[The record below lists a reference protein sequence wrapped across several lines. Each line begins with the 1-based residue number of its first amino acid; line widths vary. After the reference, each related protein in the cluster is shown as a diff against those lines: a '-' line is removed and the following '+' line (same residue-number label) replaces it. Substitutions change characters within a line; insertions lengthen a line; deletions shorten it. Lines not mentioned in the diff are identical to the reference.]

1 MHNIT
6 IVLEIYFPKISRG
19 KSTTNNFGAFYISS
33 SIFDIQ
39 SFNSLAK
46 THVTVMDLITLFT
59 CEKQF
64 I

>member
-39 SFNSLAK
+39 SFNSGKNACHCYRFNYAL
-46 THVTVMDLITLFT
+46 HL
-59 CEKQF
+59 
-64 I
+64 